1 MSKTVCYWCKDGQLD
16 QQDLKNPPK
25 NHDYNL
31 MIFAKAAKAN
41 QQGEGQALPQMVL
54 ESTQQQK
61 EMYYE
66 YLNQHGQISD

>member
-1 MSKTVCYWCKDGQLD
+1 
-16 QQDLKNPPK
+16 
-25 NHDYNL
+25 